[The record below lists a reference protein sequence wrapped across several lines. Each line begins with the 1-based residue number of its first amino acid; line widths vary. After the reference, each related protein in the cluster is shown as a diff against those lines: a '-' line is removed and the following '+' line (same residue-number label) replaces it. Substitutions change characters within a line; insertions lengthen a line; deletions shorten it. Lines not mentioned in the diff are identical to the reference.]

1 MNWRRNAWALP
12 VPIITAGLHYTLGTA
27 PALFFLAM
35 LVGLTIV
42 DEGDT

>member
-12 VPIITAGLHYTLGTA
+12 VPVLTVGLYYTTGTA
-27 PALFFLAM
+27 SALFFLAM

-42 DEGDT
+42 DDK